1 MTFDEYQVKARE
13 TAVYPAAHTGN
24 LAALSYCAL
33 GLGEVGEVQGKIKKL
48 LRGDEVEV
56 THIAKLGI
64 MQELG
69 DVLWYVA
76 MLADELGYD
85 FEDVAVYNLAKLND
99 RKKAGTIKGSGD
111 NR

>member
-13 TAVYPAAHTGN
+13 TAVYPDGHTGS

-56 THIAKLGI
+56 THAAKIAI
-64 MQELG
+64 IQELG

-85 FEDVAVYNLAKLND
+85 FDDVARLNLAKLSD
-99 RKKAGTIKGSGD
+99 RKEAGTIKGSGD